1 MVWRYVEKKVKNSF
15 YPDLYF
21 WSHNLPRT
29 IRTSIYKK
37 YGLNI
42 RFEIIPEKWPPMLYF
57 WYFGKYKDYHYPTDD
72 DIKFFYFTLFKKNG
86 FLFIILCYI
95 LYIDC
100 FSEFL
105 VLIIKSGIIFYLI
118 VYFIYLILFLRK
130 ILRLSIKMLYLTPVN
145 CIPTLFLIFIN
156 CILNIFNSKK
166 KKNGIFRKKL

>member
-1 MVWRYVEKKVKNSF
+1 MVWRYVEKKVKSSL

-42 RFEIIPEKWPPMLYF
+42 RFEIIPEKWPPMLYY
-57 WYFGKYKDYHYPTDD
+57 WYFDKYKGYHYPTDD

-86 FLFIILCYI
+86 FLFGILCYI

-100 FSEFL
+100 FFELL
-105 VLIIKSGIIFYLI
+105 VLLIKSSITFYLI

-130 ILRLSIKMLYLTPVN
+130 ILLLSIKMLYRTPIN

-156 CILNIFNSKK
+156 SIFNIFNSKK
-166 KKNGIFRKKL
+166 KKKWYF